1 MTKYLYCVTAT
12 QLRVIM
18 DGRSCVFKDFTR
30 LKAIRFV
37 FVKKSAL
44 LLSDF
49 VEYFRNQ
56 SDLMHYGCLD
66 RDH

>member
-1 MTKYLYCVTAT
+1 MTKYLYCVAAT

-18 DGRSCVFKDFTR
+18 DGRSCVFEDFML

-37 FVKKSAL
+37 FVKESGL
-44 LLSDF
+44 VVSYF

-66 RDH
+66 RDY

>member
-18 DGRSCVFKDFTR
+18 DGRSCVFEDFTL
-30 LKAIRFV
+30 LKAIPFV
-37 FVKKSAL
+37 FVKESGLVLSA
-44 LLSDF
+44 F

-56 SDLMHYGCLD
+56 SDLMHYGCFD